1 MSVASAAASAVH
13 NTASEA
19 MSSPG
24 GLAGALGGTGAMGI
38 SAELIRR
45 AQAKKA
51 KARKGRAGFGGAIR
65 QGVFGKVA
73 SAVGGDN
80 GRLDTIEAR
89 IDALE
94 GGTEGDVTQPSS
106 TVNVPTSPEEG
117 IGAAPALPEPTMA
130 SAEKMFGGGAIRQIA
145 AGAGKF
151 KK

>member
-1 MSVASAAASAVH
+1 MSVATAAASAVG
-13 NTASEA
+13 NRASEA

-38 SAELIRR
+38 SAELIKR

-51 KARKGRAGFGGAIR
+51 ARKKRRSG
-65 QGVFGKVA
+65 GVFGNVA

-94 GGTEGDVTQPSS
+94 GGTEEDVTQPSS